1 MEIPTELLDYCPLE
15 YREQVL
21 GGELE
26 LLPGQKY
33 DKPVIRWATGPKQG
47 QLVKG
52 SGRFPR
58 SNDIAAISKATAPK
72 RTKTYQEAM
81 NLLMDVDAGP
91 DKPGSFAWWY
101 EQAMDAAIGHPTNVT
116 MICPHANPENPDE
129 GCQDLSHNERI
140 VLQKKDGNLIFKLLE
155 LKHGKAKETKEIDIN
170 QRQMIDLMETR
181 QVVVQVYS
189 MDATEATERKRYVE
203 GLIEGDFREVESTT
217 ETQGDLSLL
226 PSSA

>member
-1 MEIPTELLDYCPLE
+1 MEIPAELLDYCPLE

-21 GGELE
+21 SGELE
-26 LLPGQKY
+26 VLPGQKY
-33 DKPVIRWATGPKQG
+33 DKPVIRWAGGPKHG

-101 EQAMDAAIGHPTNVT
+101 EQAMVAAEGSPTNVKVP
-116 MICPHANPENPDE
+116 CLHE
-129 GCQDLSHNERI
+129 GCEMGDHETMVSI
-140 VLQKKDGNLIFKLLE
+140 PKKDGNIIFKLLE

-170 QRQMIDLMETR
+170 QRQMIELMETR

-189 MDATEATERKRYVE
+189 MDATEALERKRYVE
-203 GLIEGDFREVESTT
+203 GLIEGDFREVEPTT

-226 PSSA
+226 PPGVG